1 MTPFSVLPRFRLRRT
16 LTLGLL
22 SISCLPTAQ
31 AMDLGRDFSRLWP
44 TAGEGAVNSETRATG
59 NFRGVKLDTDAR
71 VVIRQGE
78 RNGVVVEAEGNVLP
92 LIDTH
97 VEDGTLVVE
106 DNRHFKSSSAKV
118 VITARRL
125 THIGAGGSTTVVVAE
140 GLQVPELSL
149 SLGGSSALSLSAV
162 SGTRLTAALGG
173 SSALKMAGAADEL
186 SLSLGGS
193 AVVQAEALEARAVS
207 VFGGGSAQALVWAR
221 ESLRVVAGGSVGV
234 RYYGAIDPELTTA
247 GSVMVRRLGDA
258 PPRQP

>member
-1 MTPFSVLPRFRLRRT
+1 MTPFPVSLSIRLRR
-16 LTLGLL
+16 LLALWLL
-22 SISCLPTAQ
+22 SISCLPAAQ
-31 AMDLGRDFSRLWP
+31 AMDLGRDFSRWWP
-44 TAGEGAVNSETRATG
+44 TAGEGAVASETRATG

-125 THIGAGGSTTVVVAE
+125 THIGAGGSTTVVAE

-162 SGTRLTAALGG
+162 SVTRLTVALGG
-173 SSALKMAGAADEL
+173 SSALKMAGTADEL

-193 AVVQAEALEARAVS
+193 AAVQAEALEAQAVS
-207 VFGGGSAQALVWAR
+207 VSGGGSAQALVWAR
-221 ESLRVVAGGSVGV
+221 ESLRVAAGGSVGV
-234 RYYGAIDPELTTA
+234 RYYGAVDPALTTA
-247 GSVMVRRLGDA
+247 GSVTVRRLGDA